1 MSETQAEI
9 KGNPT
14 SSSNTDPALK
24 GWQIAL
30 LGLMLVL
37 GFFARLV
44 DLKDAP
50 LDFHGT
56 RQLRS
61 AIIARSVYLRLSP
74 DANPALRQ
82 EAMDL
87 ANLEIYEPPIL
98 EQIVGAIYALIGSEQ
113 VWIARIY
120 NALFWMLG
128 GLAVFLI
135 GRRSA
140 KFPVILAGLA
150 FYCFLPFSIIASR
163 SFQPD
168 PWMVMWTLWTAYA
181 ALRWCES
188 PTWKWAV
195 IAGLLGGFTILVKAF
210 AGFYVA
216 GIMIAAVLMT
226 WRLPGLLRNRQV
238 WAMAVLTL
246 APTAVYYLLFNT
258 QRSSDFLSF
267 WMVSLSG
274 LVLSTNFY
282 ADWLA
287 MIKGLMGL
295 PALLTAVLGLTI
307 AERRTRGLLLGF
319 WAGYAAFGLAMP
331 YQYTTHEY
339 YHLALIPL
347 VTLSVIPLLQ
357 AGYELLQHQEIFWR
371 AMAIGA
377 VLFAAFYCFWVAR
390 SVLVVSD
397 YSNEPASW
405 RRVGEAIPQD
415 SRFIAL
421 TADYGMRL
429 RYYGWRNENASWPS
443 QGDLRLFS
451 LAGQGEVT
459 DFEQYFKD
467 MTAGN
472 DYFLVTAFGEL
483 DAQPQLREILERYP
497 VLVDGNGFKIYDL
510 RKSTP
515 S

>member
-1 MSETQAEI
+1 MSEAQAAS

-14 SSSNTDPALK
+14 STSNTNLALQ

-30 LGLMLVL
+30 LVL
-37 GFFARLV
+37 ILAVGFLARLV

-61 AIIARSVYLRLSP
+61 AVIARAVYLRLSP
-74 DANPALRQ
+74 DANPALSQ
-82 EAMDL
+82 EATDL

-98 EQIVGAIYALIGSEQ
+98 EQIVGATYALLGSEQ

-135 GRRSA
+135 GRRTG
-140 KFPVILAGLA
+140 KFPVVLASLG

-181 ALRWCES
+181 ALRWCEQ
-188 PTWKWAV
+188 PTWKWAI

-210 AGFYVA
+210 AGLYVA

-226 WRLPGLLRNRQV
+226 VQLTKLLRDRQV
-238 WAMAVLTL
+238 WAMAALTL
-246 APTAVYYLLFNT
+246 APTAIYYLLFNS

-295 PALLTAVLGLTI
+295 PALLAAVLGLTI
-307 AERRTRGLLLGF
+307 AERRMRGLLLGF

-357 AGYELLQHQEIFWR
+357 TGYEILMKQGFFWR

-390 SVLVVSD
+390 SVLVAND

-405 RRVGEAIPQD
+405 RKVGEAIPQD
-415 SRFIAL
+415 GRFIAL

-451 LAGQGEVT
+451 LAGQGEAA

-483 DAQPQLREILERYP
+483 DSQPQLKEILNRYP
-497 VLVDGNGFKIYDL
+497 VLVEGNGFVIYDL
-510 RKSTP
+510 RESNP
-515 S
+515 F